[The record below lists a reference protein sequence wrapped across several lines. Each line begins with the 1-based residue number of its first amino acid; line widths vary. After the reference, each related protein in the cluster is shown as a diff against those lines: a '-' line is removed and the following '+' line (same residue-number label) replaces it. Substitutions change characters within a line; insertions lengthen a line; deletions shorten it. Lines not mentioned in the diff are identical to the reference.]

1 MGRPSKLTDKQWA
14 EIQQRLLA
22 GEKSRPLGR
31 EFGVS
36 DVAINKRF
44 GSQNKQIKTVA
55 NQILAAEQNLKALPA
70 SSQITAVSLANK
82 LRAASMYLADSAISG
97 ARTGAHLK
105 AVAGFHAE
113 MVTRTNAGAD
123 EGQKMQRVI
132 AGLTQVA
139 NESEKTALNLL
150 AANKEAVKERDTER
164 VIRVVNSPDD

>member
-22 GEKSRPLGR
+22 GETTRALGT
-31 EFGVS
+31 EFGIS
-36 DVAINKRF
+36 NVAVNKRF
-44 GSQNKQIKTVA
+44 SSRNKEIKSVA
-55 NQILAAEQNLKALPA
+55 NQILATEQNLKALPV
-70 SSQITAVSLANK
+70 SSQIVAVSLADR
-82 LRAASMYLADSAISG
+82 LRAASMYLADSAVSG

-113 MVTRTNAGAD
+113 MVTRTNAGDA
-123 EGQKMQRVI
+123 EGVALQRVI

-139 NESEKTALNLL
+139 NESEKTALNLI
-150 AANKEAVKERDTER
+150 AANKDTVKERETER

>member
-31 EFGVS
+31 EFGIS

-55 NQILAAEQNLKALPA
+55 NQIVTAEQNLKALSV
-70 SSQITAVSLANK
+70 SSQIVAVSLADK
-82 LRAASMYLADSAISG
+82 LRAASMFLADSAVSG

-113 MVTRTNAGAD
+113 MVTRNNAGDA
-123 EGQKMQRVI
+123 EGAALQRVI

-139 NESEKTALNLL
+139 NESEKTALNLI
-150 AANKEAVKERDTER
+150 AANKETVREREAER